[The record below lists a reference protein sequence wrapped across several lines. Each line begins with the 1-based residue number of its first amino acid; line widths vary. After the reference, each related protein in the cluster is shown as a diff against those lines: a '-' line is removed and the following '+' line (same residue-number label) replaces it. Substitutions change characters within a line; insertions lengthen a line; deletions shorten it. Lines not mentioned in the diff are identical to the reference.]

1 MEINLEI
8 LILVFSTLSIILGG
22 FVVLYRKLSELQV
35 DTAKLRVYVENAF
48 EKIDDIE
55 KDHEKLQEKHET
67 IVKRLTAIELEH
79 YNFMAKHD
87 TSTTHD

>member
-35 DTAKLRVYVENAF
+35 DTAKLSVYVENAF
-48 EKIDDIE
+48 KKIDEIE
-55 KDHEKLQEKHET
+55 EDHEKMQEKHET
-67 IVKRLTAIELEH
+67 IDKRLTAIELEH
-79 YNFMAKHD
+79 YNFTAKHN
-87 TSTTHD
+87 T